1 MPMLEENRQPDMNE
15 VRFDGGSVKQ
25 RRQMLIAL
33 ALLLAALIV
42 VLYKDWQFW
51 YPSTATV
58 ESEPSEPSASQTTGE
73 SQRVPIKGQITA
85 ASRSKSKKPATEVAA
100 TPPETNPAPVI
111 TNLRP

>member
-15 VRFDGGSVKQ
+15 VRFDGGSELKQ

-51 YPSTATV
+51 YPSTANV
-58 ESEPSEPSASQTTGE
+58 ESEPSEPSASQLLGVST
-73 SQRVPIKGQITA
+73 SAHQRAKQLP
-85 ASRSKSKKPATEVAA
+85 RHD
-100 TPPETNPAPVI
+100 
-111 TNLRP
+111 